1 MMQFSLPT
9 KIRFLWEES
18 NRLQDTL
25 RAGGPGE
32 EGGLLAFN
40 MELACLQHGAEGEQA

>member
-1 MMQFSLPT
+1 MGG
-9 KIRFLWEES
+9 RERGWEES

-25 RAGGPGE
+25 LAGGE
-32 EGGLLAFN
+32 EGGLLACN